1 MPGLPFDAQTAVSY
15 GKFVNAAYTMYTNP
29 SSTRPPPSADFPA
42 DYELAAWI
50 LMRDFI
56 LVETDP
62 VFYGFIANNK
72 KDPTKLIV
80 AIRGTDNPAE
90 IWDDLNALGMQAFVV
105 AGVQIGNVALG
116 FGRIYETMQI
126 VPVSTSTPM
135 RPKASGG
142 ISFGE
147 QVAQFAQLHATAKL
161 GAAESVASISVEVT
175 GHSLGSALA
184 TYYVMENATTQ
195 KIKNPAICTFASPK
209 IGDSGFTDAFNK
221 LDLTSWRI
229 ANVRDVVPKLPPWF
243 LFKHVNS
250 KQLVDSTGKAS
261 PGLIC
266 CHRLTTYL
274 HVLDPQFAV
283 DQNCQVVPA
292 HLVSGET
299 PEMAAQ
305 QRVSDW
311 PD

>member
-116 FGRIYETMQI
+116 FGRIYETKH
-126 VPVSTSTPM
+126 
-135 RPKASGG
+135 R
-142 ISFGE
+142 
-147 QVAQFAQLHATAKL
+147 
-161 GAAESVASISVEVT
+161 T
-175 GHSLGSALA
+175 G
-184 TYYVMENATTQ
+184 
-195 KIKNPAICTFASPK
+195 
-209 IGDSGFTDAFNK
+209 
-221 LDLTSWRI
+221 
-229 ANVRDVVPKLPPWF
+229 
-243 LFKHVNS
+243 
-250 KQLVDSTGKAS
+250 TGTRTW
-261 PGLIC
+261 I
-266 CHRLTTYL
+266 
-274 HVLDPQFAV
+274 
-283 DQNCQVVPA
+283 
-292 HLVSGET
+292 
-299 PEMAAQ
+299 
-305 QRVSDW
+305 
-311 PD
+311 